1 MEQKEKSLSLYDLSQ
16 EQLDIERALE
26 DAGGELTPELEEALG
41 NNAEALSHKIDSYS
55 AILRKNEYMNE
66 AIDAE
71 IKRLQALKKTNT
83 NKVKSLKSYIGYV
96 MGTFGI
102 TKIDGNLCKVSKRKT
117 TAVEIYDE
125 DTLCRDTFAE
135 VERLQETFPAWIRL
149 DFTISKTE
157 LKKAIEEGNP
167 VAGAR
172 IVENESVIIK

>member
-1 MEQKEKSLSLYDLSQ
+1 M
-16 EQLDIERALE
+16 
-26 DAGGELTPELEEALG
+26 
-41 NNAEALSHKIDSYS
+41 
-55 AILRKNEYMNE
+55 
-66 AIDAE
+66 
-71 IKRLQALKKTNT
+71 
-83 NKVKSLKSYIGYV
+83 KSLKSYIGYV

-157 LKKAIEEGNP
+157 LKKAIEEGTP

>member
-71 IKRLQALKKTNT
+71 IKRLQALKKTNA

-102 TKIDGNLCKVSKRKT
+102 TKIDGNL
-117 TAVEIYDE
+117 
-125 DTLCRDTFAE
+125 
-135 VERLQETFPAWIRL
+135 
-149 DFTISKTE
+149 
-157 LKKAIEEGNP
+157 
-167 VAGAR
+167 
-172 IVENESVIIK
+172 